1 MKKKKANARKP
12 APGVTIASQLK
23 VNRVLATTDFSKES
37 LVGVKKALAL
47 AEKINAAVM
56 LLHVIEPPSR
66 LAGLESLLLVRDEA
80 GVVAQARSKLA
91 ALAESAREGRGTVSS
106 AVRTGKPFHRIST
119 AATELEADMI
129 VMATQGHTGAKRVLL
144 GSTAERVVRHA
155 PCPVLTIPTRN
166 THEKRGKASGFNL
179 KKVLVPVD
187 FSEISGKALPWA
199 AYLAAQ
205 FDAELILLYVVDR
218 STISYLLGG
227 ELMSHAVM
235 PFLKQAEAD
244 LEHMART
251 LSDSSAVKVSTAV
264 LEGTPY
270 DEICRAAGSCGA
282 DLIVLTTHGYSGLK
296 HAWMGS
302 TAERVV
308 RQADC
313 AVLTVR

>member
-1 MKKKKANARKP
+1 M
-12 APGVTIASQLK
+12 
-23 VNRVLATTDFSKES
+23 
-37 LVGVKKALAL
+37 
-47 AEKINAAVM
+47 M
-56 LLHVIEPPSR
+56 
-66 LAGLESLLLVRDEA
+66 
-80 GVVAQARSKLA
+80 AQARSKLA
-91 ALAESAREGRGTVSS
+91 ALAESERKGRVTISS
-106 AVRTGKPFHRIST
+106 SVRTGKPFHRIST
-119 AATELEADMI
+119 AAAELEADLI
-129 VMATQGHTGAKRVLL
+129 VVATQGHTGAKRVLL

-166 THEKRGKASGFNL
+166 AREKRGKASGLNL
-179 KKVLVPVD
+179 KKILVPVD
-187 FSEISGKALPWA
+187 FSEISNKALPWA

-218 STISYLLGG
+218 STISYLLGS
-227 ELMSHAVM
+227 ELMNHAVM

-251 LSDSSAVKVSTAV
+251 LSDSSAVKVSAVV

-270 DEICRAAGSCGA
+270 DVICHSAESMSA
-282 DLIVLTTHGYSGLK
+282 DLVVLTTHGHTGLK
-296 HAWMGS
+296 HAWLGS